1 MVGVEMEAFLADTVQ
16 AAGGKLS
23 ALGIGW
29 QVLSAPGF
37 PARHDRIGIGVLV
50 RITDDA
56 ERGAHRLSVRLVG
69 PGDQARPL
77 GRGRDGREL
86 QELDAPFSVGGSPGT
101 ATATFALNF
110 DGLVFPEPGA
120 YTFLIHVDGHE
131 SKRLPFRVQRPPA
144 PPSTEVS
151 SGGYL

>member
-1 MVGVEMEAFLADTVQ
+1 MARVEVEAFLADTVQ

-23 ALGIGW
+23 ALCFGW
-29 QVLSAPGF
+29 HFLSAPGF

-50 RITDDA
+50 RITEEA
-56 ERGAHRLSVRLVG
+56 ERGPHRLSVRLRG
-69 PGDQARPL
+69 PGDQARAL
-77 GRGRDGREL
+77 GRGKEGREL
-86 QELDAPFSVGGSPGT
+86 DQLDAPFAVTGSPGA

-120 YTFLIHVDGHE
+120 YTFLIDVDGRE
-131 SKRLPFRVQRPPA
+131 GKRLPFRVQRPPA
-144 PPSTEVS
+144 PAPSEVS

>member
-1 MVGVEMEAFLADTVQ
+1 MASVEVEAFLADTVQ

-50 RITDDA
+50 RITDGA
-56 ERGAHRLSVRLVG
+56 ERGAHRLSVRLLG
-69 PGDQARPL
+69 PGDEARAL
-77 GRGRDGREL
+77 GRGPDGREL
-86 QELDAPFSVGGSPGT
+86 QELDAPFSVGAGSG
-101 ATATFALNF
+101 AGTATFALNF

-120 YTFLIHVDGHE
+120 YTFLIRVDGQE
-131 SKRLPFRVQRPPA
+131 GKRLPFRVQRPPA
-144 PPSTEVS
+144 PAPAEVS

>member
-1 MVGVEMEAFLADTVQ
+1 MAGVEVEAFLADTVQ

-29 QVLSAPGF
+29 QILSAPGF

-50 RITDDA
+50 RITEGS
-56 ERGAHRLSVRLVG
+56 ERGSHRLSVRLLG
-69 PGDQARPL
+69 PGDEARAL
-77 GRGRDGREL
+77 GRAPDGREL
-86 QELDAPFSVGGSPGT
+86 DQLDAPFAVTGTPGA

-110 DGLVFPEPGA
+110 DGLVFPEPGT
-120 YTFLIHVDGHE
+120 YTFLIDVDGKE
-131 SKRLPFRVQRPPA
+131 GKRLPFRVQRPPA
-144 PPSTEVS
+144 PPSAEVS